1 MYNRSAPL
9 RTTLSTNFIT
19 CLGIAR
25 TVLLQLLHFFGA
37 FRNLEFAL
45 NIQQNR
51 PWLHVRSILDG
62 AGAFVCSQV
71 QSSRPSTLCA
81 RRMRKVCTEAVHSV
95 ALWTQVTWGLGMCKV
110 CTEAVHCVAL
120 WTRVTLGLDMCKE
133 CTEAVHSVALWTR
146 VTLGLGMCKV
156 CTEAVHCVALWTR
169 VTVGR
174 FGHV

>member
-1 MYNRSAPL
+1 MTKNEGMSDNWNTIVITRLGMCITEAHHCVPL
-9 RTTLSTNFIT
+9 WARTLSHVWASLELRFHNF
-19 CLGIAR
+19 
-25 TVLLQLLHFFGA
+25 LHFFGA
-37 FRNLEFAL
+37 FRNLELAL
-45 NIQQNR
+45 NIQQHR

-81 RRMRKVCTEAVHSV
+81 RRMCKVCTEAVHSV

-120 WTRVTLGLDMCKE
+120 WTRVTLGL
-133 CTEAVHSVALWTR
+133 
-146 VTLGLGMCKV
+146 GMCKV
-156 CTEAVHCVALWTR
+156 CTEAVRCVALWTQ
-169 VTVGR
+169 VTLG